1 MSKDI
6 SLKLYRKQ
14 MKVLTSPAQEILYGG
29 AAGGGKSYLLR
40 VMAALACL
48 EVDNLVV
55 YIFRRMYKEL
65 LANHVYGPAG
75 FLVMLKPLID
85 DKIVV
90 YNKSEQCF
98 VFVDTNSR
106 IFLAHAQ
113 YEDDVLSYLGAD
125 FHMLLIDEASQWT
138 EKMLRFLRSRVRLG
152 ALEVPPEWKPRLPKI
167 VYGTNP
173 RGPAHGYLKKNFVD
187 ISKDMDHTWF
197 APDDDGGMLRQFIP
211 ALYTDNL
218 VQMQNDPNY
227 HKRLKGMGEAET
239 VKAYL
244 TGDWNIREDA
254 MFGANLDPV
263 IHYIEP
269 FQIPGEW
276 KIDRGYDHGQSAPA
290 SALWFAQSNGEELLI
305 DGKVCGFPAGSIFVI
320 DEKYFG
326 TFDEKGLEL
335 EPQEMAEQIRDHQI
349 AHYLTRARPGPAD
362 NSIFEAAPG
371 YNSIASMMG
380 AVGIT
385 WTKSDKTKGSR
396 KRGVAFIKQMLNAA
410 KQRSPDRPHLYI
422 FTTCPRLWGHLIN
435 LPRSEEDPD
444 DVESVGTN
452 DHDFDVLR
460 YRALKAKSE
469 AREIEVEGT

>member
-48 EVDNLVV
+48 EVDNLIV

-152 ALEVPPEWKPRLPKI
+152 ALEVPELWKSRLPKI

-187 ISKDMDHTWF
+187 I
-197 APDDDGGMLRQFIP
+197 
-211 ALYTDNL
+211 
-218 VQMQNDPNY
+218 
-227 HKRLKGMGEAET
+227 
-239 VKAYL
+239 
-244 TGDWNIREDA
+244 
-254 MFGANLDPV
+254 
-263 IHYIEP
+263 
-269 FQIPGEW
+269 
-276 KIDRGYDHGQSAPA
+276 
-290 SALWFAQSNGEELLI
+290 
-305 DGKVCGFPAGSIFVI
+305 
-320 DEKYFG
+320 
-326 TFDEKGLEL
+326 
-335 EPQEMAEQIRDHQI
+335 
-349 AHYLTRARPGPAD
+349 
-362 NSIFEAAPG
+362 
-371 YNSIASMMG
+371 
-380 AVGIT
+380 
-385 WTKSDKTKGSR
+385 
-396 KRGVAFIKQMLNAA
+396 
-410 KQRSPDRPHLYI
+410 
-422 FTTCPRLWGHLIN
+422 
-435 LPRSEEDPD
+435 
-444 DVESVGTN
+444 
-452 DHDFDVLR
+452 
-460 YRALKAKSE
+460 
-469 AREIEVEGT
+469 

>member
-1 MSKDI
+1 
-6 SLKLYRKQ
+6 

-48 EVDNLVV
+48 EVDNLIV

-98 VFVDTNSR
+98 VFTDTNSR

-152 ALEVPPEWKPRLPKI
+152 ALTVPEAWQSRLPKI

-173 RGPAHGYLKKNFVD
+173 RGPAHAYLKQNFVD
-187 ISKDMDHTWF
+187 ISKDIDHTWM
-197 APDDDGGMLRQFIP
+197 APDDDGGMMRQFIP

-218 VQMQNDPNY
+218 VQMRNDPNY
-227 HKRLKGMGEAET
+227 HKRLKGMGDQET

-244 TGDWNIREDA
+244 TGDWEIREDA
-254 MFGANLDPV
+254 MFGSNLDPAV
-263 IHYIEP
+263 HYIEP
-269 FQIPGEW
+269 FQIPSEW
-276 KIDRGYDHGQSAPA
+276 KMDRGYDHGQSAPA
-290 SALWFAQSNGEELLI
+290 SSLWFAQSNGEELMVE
-305 DGKVCGFPAGSIFVI
+305 GKVTGYPAGSLFVI
-320 DEKYFG
+320 HEKYFG

-335 EPQEMAEQIRDHQI
+335 EPLEIAEQIRDHQV

-362 NSIFEAAPG
+362 NSIFDAAPG
-371 YNSIASMMG
+371 YSSVASMMG
-380 AVGIT
+380 PAGIA
-385 WTKSDKTKGSR
+385 WTRSDKTKGSR
-396 KRGVAFIKQMLNAA
+396 KRGVAFLKQMLNAS

-422 FTTCPRLWGHLIN
+422 FTTCPRLWSHLKN

-444 DVESVGTN
+444 DVESEGTN

-460 YRALKAKSE
+460 YRALKVKSE